1 MVAISSWGRLSCD
14 EHEVRHLFDRHRIIQ
29 QLQSPCTGIPY
40 GMGRSYGDVCL
51 NPHGV
56 LWNTSKLDR
65 FIQFDEKTGRLVC
78 EAGVLLGNIQRFL
91 IPRGWALP
99 VTPGT
104 QFVTVGG
111 AIANDVHGKNHRAYG
126 SFGNHIRR
134 IKLIRTDGTIIDCGP
149 DLLPDW
155 FAATVGGFGLTGVV
169 AEAEI
174 QLKQVAGPWLDIE
187 VLPYERLNEFFDLAD
202 KSQTNWEYSAAWIDC
217 LSAKNTR
224 GIFMR
229 ANPAVAATRQPPRD
243 LNLNVPFTPPLSLV
257 NRLTLPLFNSAYFHL
272 HKWRAGRHLTHYRSF
287 FYPLDGL
294 LKWNLLYGPSG
305 FFQYQSVIPSQFGRD
320 AIAEILKEIAHYGDG
335 SFLAVIKTFGRYPAA
350 GMMSFPQEGVTL
362 ALDFANL
369 GLGTQR
375 IFECL
380 DAIVH
385 AAGGRLYLAKD
396 ARMPRNL
403 FEAGYP
409 RLEEFLHYRDPGISS
424 ALSRRL
430 LGT

>member
-1 MVAISSWGRLSCD
+1 MVAVSSWGRLTYD
-14 EHEVRHLFDRHRIIQ
+14 EHEVRHLLDQHSIAR
-29 QLQSPCTGIPY
+29 QLQSPRTGIAY

-51 NPHGV
+51 NPHGI

-65 FIQFDEKTGRLVC
+65 FIQFDEKTGRLLC
-78 EAGVLLGNIQRFL
+78 EAGVLLGDIQRFF
-91 IPRGWALP
+91 IPCGWALP

-134 IKLIRTDGTIIDCGP
+134 LKLIRTDGTIIDCGP

-155 FAATVGGFGLTGVV
+155 FAATVGGFGLTGLITK
-169 AEAEI
+169 AEI
-174 QLKQVAGPWLDIE
+174 QLKPVAGPWLDIE
-187 VLPYERLNEFFDLAD
+187 VLPFERLNEFFDLAD

-217 LSAKNTR
+217 LSAKNAR
-224 GIFMR
+224 GVFMR

-243 LNLNVPFTPPLSLV
+243 LKLTVPFTPPLSLV

-272 HKWRAGRHLTHYRSF
+272 HKWRAGRHLTHYRNF

-294 LKWNLLYGPSG
+294 LKWNRLYGPAG
-305 FFQYQSVIPSQFGRD
+305 FFQYQSVIPYQYARD
-320 AIAEILKEIAHYGDG
+320 AITEMLKEIAHYGDG

-362 ALDFANL
+362 ALDFANR

-375 IFECL
+375 LFKRL

-396 ARMPRNL
+396 ARMSHNL

-409 RLEEFLHYRDPGISS
+409 RLEKFLRYRDPGISS